1 MGVDG
6 LPSLLKKGRE
16 YLPERICEV
25 TSTFG
30 LVLADLDQIRQARA
44 ISAALV
50 GEGVAATETFVAV
63 QQITQSSVFVYCEDG
78 AVTGVLGLFFLRQAG
93 LDAIEKGA
101 FDAVNLDLDLVA
113 RPGEAPAAGYG
124 WGFAATTHA
133 GGRAVVKASAALRD
147 TLFWG
152 LPAFTRTATPDGVR
166 VILGSLG
173 YKPYGQGQTT
183 LVWLPALNAA
193 PVKAAP

>member
-1 MGVDG
+1 M
-6 LPSLLKKGRE
+6 LKKGRE
-16 YLPERICEV
+16 NLPERICDV
-25 TSTFG
+25 TASFG

-63 QQITQSSVFVYCEDG
+63 QQITQSSVFVYCENG

-93 LDAIEKGA
+93 LDAIESGT
-101 FDAVNLDLDLVA
+101 FDAVNLDLDLIA
-113 RPGEAPAAGYG
+113 RPGEPPAAGYG
-124 WGFAATTHA
+124 WGFAATTQA

-147 TLFWG
+147 KLFWG
-152 LPAFTRTATPDGVR
+152 IPAFTRTATPDGVR

-173 YKPYGQGQTT
+173 YRPYGRGETT
-183 LVWLPALNAA
+183 LVWMPALDAA
-193 PVKAAP
+193 PIRAAP